1 MIYKMEAKKKKKK
14 EAFSVSTYIFGFHQF
29 QFRSQAIKNEVVS
42 FIRDTIPYSIHN
54 FFAFSHRPF
63 NNVPSVN
70 GWNIFSEEKEYSRF
84 FISSTKWRM
93 SRANVGYA
101 LCDTYPEILCVP
113 EAITDDELVQIA
125 QFRSRGRFP
134 VMTWRHPV
142 NTATLSRCAQ
152 PRVGLKGKRC
162 DEDERLLSLMLETN
176 ESNNNQIWLMDARP
190 RVNAM
195 ANAAMGAGV
204 EDAKIYDMVKIKF
217 LGIENIHAMRK
228 SFSSL
233 FDLCRHSSAKSL
245 AFFSTLE
252 STKWMEYIRLIL
264 RSAVRIVRLI
274 HVQHTNVIIHCSDG
288 WDRTP
293 QLSSLS
299 IIMMDPYPR
308 TMLGFFR
315 LIEMEW
321 ASFGHKFCDRLGHM
335 VGMKESEMSP
345 VFLQF
350 IDCVYQIMVQFPTE
364 FEFNEIFLMC
374 LLYHANSSQFGT
386 FLFNTPKARKD
397 SKVRENTTS
406 LWTYILSEK
415 EIFTNPLYKYSNG
428 APKHDSVLVPRV
440 ALMDLTFWKE
450 FYVGGSSRSAFFQRA
465 SFMKEKMTSSAG
477 GTVVGD
483 LGADNDKPGHRTDR
497 AYPGSRSPKM
507 RTRNAGESSAVG
519 LSPRGI

>member
-1 MIYKMEAKKKKKK
+1 MLYLGGQDSETWLLGTMLVTNCRILWISNDWAKQPKAFYSNFVCGDLVVHIPYSMIYKMDTKKKKKR
-14 EAFSVSTYIFGFHQF
+14 EAFSLSTYIFGLHQF
-29 QFRSQAIKNEVVS
+29 QFQSVAIKNEVAS
-42 FIRDTIPYSIHN
+42 KIRETVPTSISN
-54 FFAFSHRPF
+54 FFAFSHRP
-63 NNVPSVN
+63 NNSIPSMN
-70 GWNIFSEEKEYSRF
+70 GWNLFNEEKEYSRF

-93 SRANVGYA
+93 TRANVGYA

-162 DEDERLLSLMLETN
+162 DEDERLLSAMLETN
-176 ESNNNQIWLMDARP
+176 ESNNSQIWLMDARP

-233 FDLCRHSSAKSL
+233 FDLCCHSSGKSL
-245 AFFSTLE
+245 TFYSALE
-252 STKWMEYIRLIL
+252 STKWMEYVRLIL
-264 RSAVRIVRLI
+264 RSAVRIVRII
-274 HVQHTNVIIHCSDG
+274 HVQSANVIIHCSDG

-308 TMLGFFR
+308 TMVGFFR

-321 ASFGHKFCDRLGHM
+321 QAL
-335 VGMKESEMSP
+335 
-345 VFLQF
+345 
-350 IDCVYQIMVQFPTE
+350 
-364 FEFNEIFLMC
+364 
-374 LLYHANSSQFGT
+374 A
-386 FLFNTPKARKD
+386 
-397 SKVRENTTS
+397 
-406 LWTYILSEK
+406 
-415 EIFTNPLYKYSNG
+415 TNFVIEWATWWG
-428 APKHDSVLVPRV
+428 
-440 ALMDLTFWKE
+440 
-450 FYVGGSSRSAFFQRA
+450 
-465 SFMKEKMTSSAG
+465 
-477 GTVVGD
+477 
-483 LGADNDKPGHRTDR
+483 
-497 AYPGSRSPKM
+497 
-507 RTRNAGESSAVG
+507 
-519 LSPRGI
+519 